1 MTRAKKL
8 KCYPLDTAMK
18 NWISEYWDEY
28 KDARKEK
35 MKKEGLEIIVLRVSK
50 GFAEEFGTAPNE
62 YDSVVKAVRHE
73 LQAHSKLRN
82 RSTAAGPCRS
92 KAKSAAEL
100 YIDDHPAE
108 FEELIEREKEARDTP
123 RDRLFTLHSIVK
135 GKILDDKP
143 KEVVEKYTA
152 LAKERKVHP
161 ENIPYDE
168 VRERADRSATK
179 ELNEII
185 LYFWTHYKVHLAVM
199 SSRISEDKGNKPTVE
214 VGLFET
220 SDIVTDFETVLDHV
234 GGIEELTMDTY
245 GKFADELFQERLE
258 RIREKRGKGEEEEVE
273 EEPSMSKRKGVT
285 TFERVPLEEDDNGW
299 PLLPVHFDDAHRAC
313 PGKISKAAWKRRLL
327 RTYLNKCYHLASGSN
342 ASVPWKALHDPETAT
357 ALIDEEYLPS
367 DRVILWTDV
376 EHLRIGDI
384 TALLSHIAFRQ
395 RDPAAICA
403 FQFKAYLDDG
413 TVTPAVR
420 TISKKGKQPAAGQR
434 NKGKERV
441 TVAGGSGSRMGKG
454 KAAEADVDEGALDA
468 GSVGKAKKGGRP
480 TKKATSKAKSAR
492 APVTRRRLD
501 SDEDDEESVDGGI
514 GGDEEEYLPAGN
526 PSADVAPSMRP
537 TEVLISAPAV
547 TGNARPD
554 VKYLQWMAEMN
565 TSPYE
570 FSTSATQRYKFLRSL
585 CDHQHYRILVTG
597 LEEARHEGFNLNDN
611 PLGISNFAWWDR
623 REPRLPA
630 HTHTPAGAVD
640 VAHFLLK
647 YGNFTK
653 AGQCKY
659 PPEPAEALVL
669 LSGLM
674 WRECQLVLRMARER
688 DAAAGD
694 DHWYLSTSIPTEPLV
709 QSVLPEFWR
718 GLLVGLGALVHMP
731 STLDRTPEGVR
742 KLLFPSA
749 HVNTPPLSVAVDA
762 PPIPSSVAENSSD
775 SNNAAG
781 PSKGTPSAERMSL
794 PEAPLTKPSQPVQS
808 SALDGHRLSPSAGP
822 SQRQL
827 PAAPQASS
835 SSNLPVIEEEV
846 ETSSFIGRSGGIQP
860 TTAKSFGGFMPRPVG
875 PAGQS
880 IPFTNGKEFLYENP
894 TTTATTQS
902 DPADKMSRTHI
913 DNAETTAQAKDIT
926 RDAEA
931 QQTVRRTKRVPVPKV
946 IFDPSHSP
954 PTRSTRKR
962 KQAGAE
968 SDAEDSNASPAKRAR
983 HTSKPPSQAK
993 PRSATSK
1000 PPSRKPRSSAA

>member
-123 RDRLFTLHSIVK
+123 R
-135 GKILDDKP
+135 
-143 KEVVEKYTA
+143 
-152 LAKERKVHP
+152 
-161 ENIPYDE
+161 
-168 VRERADRSATK
+168 ADRSATK

-234 GGIEELTMDTY
+234 GGIEELTMDTW
-245 GKFADELFQERLE
+245 E
-258 RIREKRGKGEEEEVE
+258 
-273 EEPSMSKRKGVT
+273 S
-285 TFERVPLEEDDNGW
+285 
-299 PLLPVHFDDAHRAC
+299 
-313 PGKISKAAWKRRLL
+313 
-327 RTYLNKCYHLASGSN
+327 
-342 ASVPWKALHDPETAT
+342 
-357 ALIDEEYLPS
+357 
-367 DRVILWTDV
+367 
-376 EHLRIGDI
+376 
-384 TALLSHIAFRQ
+384 
-395 RDPAAICA
+395 
-403 FQFKAYLDDG
+403 KAYLDDG
-413 TVTPAVR
+413 TVTPAVK

-501 SDEDDEESVDGGI
+501 SDEDDEESVDGGV
-514 GGDEEEYLPAGN
+514 GGDEDEYLPAGN

-585 CDHQHYRILVTG
+585 SDHHHYRILVTG

-647 YGNFTK
+647 YSNFTK
-653 AGQCKY
+653 PVNA
-659 PPEPAEALVL
+659 
-669 LSGLM
+669 
-674 WRECQLVLRMARER
+674 
-688 DAAAGD
+688 
-694 DHWYLSTSIPTEPLV
+694 
-709 QSVLPEFWR
+709 
-718 GLLVGLGALVHMP
+718 
-731 STLDRTPEGVR
+731 STLQNLWRH
-742 KLLFPSA
+742 LFSSA
-749 HVNTPPLSVAVDA
+749 GLCGGSVSWCYGWHERGMQPQGTTIGISPHPFPQSHWSSQYSQSSGGGCLSV
-762 PPIPSSVAENSSD
+762 S
-775 SNNAAG
+775 
-781 PSKGTPSAERMSL
+781 
-794 PEAPLTKPSQPVQS
+794 PVQS
-808 SALDGHRLSPSAGP
+808 SALDGHRRSPSAGP

-827 PAAPQASS
+827 PAASQASS

-880 IPFTNGKEFLYENP
+880 IPFTNGKEFMYENP

-902 DPADKMSRTHI
+902 KPADKTSRKHI

-926 RDAEA
+926 RGAEA
-931 QQTVRRTKRVPVPKV
+931 QPTVRRTSRVPVPKV
-946 IFDPSHSP
+946 IFDPSHPP
-954 PTRSTRKR
+954 PTRSARKR

-968 SDAEDSNASPAKRAR
+968 SDAEDLNASPAKRAR

-1000 PPSRKPRSSAA
+1000 PPSRKPQSSAA